1 MGYFVDKLNEV
12 VNQRDKRI
20 EFLENIICPNGH
32 DFQPINDGIMYKEID
47 FSKNINADIEHYR
60 CSRCSKYKKVV
71 INKTEEYYY

>member
-1 MGYFVDKLNEV
+1 
-12 VNQRDKRI
+12 
-20 EFLENIICPNGH
+20 
-32 DFQPINDGIMYKEID
+32 MYKEID